1 MYLLVKGKDLKAE
14 KALNENGEVIVEI
27 FIADNVELQA
37 NESVKIEQKI
47 VDNLLVIQAEK
58 QEMKGEQQW
67 AKW

>member
-58 QEMKGEQQW
+58 QEMKGEQQ
-67 AKW
+67 